1 MQRNE
6 QRLAALRELSSSV
19 VPLKLRRLQP
29 NKPVTA
35 VSLCDWADREVGY
48 DLQPTDMLQCKTKK
62 QAGKPKIFCFLLFQD
77 MVRRGETL
85 NLKSNG
91 DNKNW
96 VLQTSTGKTRT
107 LPGACFMIPPPDS
120 EAVAKVDRCE

>member
-1 MQRNE
+1 M
-6 QRLAALRELSSSV
+6 
-19 VPLKLRRLQP
+19 
-29 NKPVTA
+29 
-35 VSLCDWADREVGY
+35 SLCDWADREVGY
-48 DLQPTDMLQCKTKK
+48 DLQLTDMLQYETKK

-96 VLQTSTGKTRT
+96 VLQTSTGKIRT
-107 LPGACFMIPPPDS
+107 LPGACFMIPPPDT
-120 EAVAKVDRCE
+120 EAVAKVDRCK